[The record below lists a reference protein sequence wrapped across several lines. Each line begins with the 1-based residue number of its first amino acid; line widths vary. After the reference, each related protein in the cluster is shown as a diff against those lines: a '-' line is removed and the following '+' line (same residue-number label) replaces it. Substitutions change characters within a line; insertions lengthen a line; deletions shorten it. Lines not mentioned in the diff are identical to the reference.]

1 LTIIAC
7 WFDFSGICLNFS
19 QHCIL
24 GLDLNVSY
32 WGIHLVEVILVEV
45 ILVFVVLEVMVEQV
59 EVMNYQLHVVFDAS
73 SIDFIQ

>member
-1 LTIIAC
+1 MTIIAC

-19 QHCIL
+19 QHCIF
-24 GLDLNVSY
+24 GLDLKVSY
-32 WGIHLVEVILVEV
+32 WGIHLVEV